1 MVFICKKQYC
11 EHKFYFITVFFSI
24 SFMILTATTIVILI
38 KCYYMFPN
46 FNKVCPNE
54 WIGYKNQCYYFS
66 DNETNW
72 YDSKKKC
79 ESMDSS
85 LIKLDRQDV
94 IDFVSKYGKT
104 DYWIERKHYENIVST
119 SLYRNSFDM
128 NDTSICLYFDLTVI
142 TETPCIFYEKWIC
155 VKPNNYVMWY
165 YGNY

>member
-1 MVFICKKQYC
+1 MVLICKKQCC
-11 EHKFYFITVFFSI
+11 EHKFYFITAFFSI
-24 SFMILTATTIVILI
+24 SFMFLTATITVILI
-38 KCYYMFPN
+38 KYYYMFPI
-46 FNKVCPNE
+46 NKVCPDE

-85 LIKLDRQDV
+85 LIKLDKQDV

-128 NDTSICLYFDLTVI
+128 NDTSICLYFDLNII

-155 VKPNNYVMWY
+155 VKPNNYVVWY
-165 YGNY
+165 YDNH